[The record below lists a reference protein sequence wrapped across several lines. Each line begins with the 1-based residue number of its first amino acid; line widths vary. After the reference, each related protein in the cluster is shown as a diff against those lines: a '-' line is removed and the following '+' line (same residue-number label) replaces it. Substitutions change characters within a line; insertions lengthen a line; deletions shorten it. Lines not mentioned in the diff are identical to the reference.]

1 MGHRPFNLGSAIL
14 WAATWGVG
22 VAIGV
27 ALGGWLTVVGGVG
40 TPGPSSL
47 SLAEDVLVLP
57 GLAGGVVFLVH
68 LSGQILV
75 ALVRSRRA
83 ARNGHQGHEHR

>member
-1 MGHRPFNLGSAIL
+1 MVRESFSGGRAML
-14 WAATWGVG
+14 WAATWGAG

-47 SLAEDVLVLP
+47 SLTEDVFVLP
-57 GLAGGVVFLVH
+57 GLAGGVVFLFH
-68 LSGQILV
+68 LAGQILV
-75 ALVRSRRA
+75 AAIRSRRS
-83 ARNGHQGHEHR
+83 ARGSDQGHEDR